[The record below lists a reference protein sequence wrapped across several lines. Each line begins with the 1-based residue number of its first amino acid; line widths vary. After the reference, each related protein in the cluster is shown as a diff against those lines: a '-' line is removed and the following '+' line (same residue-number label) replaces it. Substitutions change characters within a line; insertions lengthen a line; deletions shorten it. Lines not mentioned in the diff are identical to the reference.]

1 MNGRHMNDTDWLA
14 ALDHELALRGM
25 DAGARAEAVLEAE
38 AHLADSDAGAAAHEL
53 FGPADRYADDL
64 ARAAGTPGRR
74 PPPAHIDE
82 AWLLQAQGV
91 ARAYRGRPALSPT
104 SLTVTAGQV
113 VALVGPNGAGKST
126 LLRLLAGLE
135 PPDRGTVSRRAAAG
149 WVPQNGGLDPYL
161 RPVEHVELF
170 GVARGLSRADARKQ
184 GERLARQL
192 GWGLAGTPVAG
203 RLSGG
208 TAQKLRMV
216 LALVGSPHLILAD
229 EPYQG
234 LDADSTRRFWEL
246 LWSVCEDGAGAVVSS
261 HDPEVLRRAD
271 TVLEL
276 QPAGHQ
282 PRGA

>member
-1 MNGRHMNDTDWLA
+1 MNDADWLA

-25 DAGARAEAVLEAE
+25 TGSDRAEAVLEAE
-38 AHLADSDAGAAAHEL
+38 AHLADSEPGAVAREL
-53 FGPADRYADDL
+53 FGPPDRYADDL
-64 ARAAGTPGRR
+64 AQASGAPGRR
-74 PPPAHIDE
+74 RPPDGTTG
-82 AWLLQAQGV
+82 AWLLQADRV
-91 ARAYRGRPALSPT
+91 TRSYRGRPALSPT
-104 SLTVTAGQV
+104 SLTVAPGQV

-135 PPDRGTVSRRAAAG
+135 PPDGGTVSRRAATG
-149 WVPQNGGLDPYL
+149 WVPQSGGLDPFL

-170 GVARGLSRADARKQ
+170 GVARGLSRADARRQ
-184 GERLARQL
+184 GERLARHL
-192 GWGLAGTPVAG
+192 GWELTGAPVVG

-216 LALVGSPHLILAD
+216 LALVGTPRLILAD

-234 LDADSTRRFWEL
+234 LDTDSTRRFWEL

-276 QPAGHQ
+276 QPAVE
-282 PRGA
+282 PAGAQGVGR